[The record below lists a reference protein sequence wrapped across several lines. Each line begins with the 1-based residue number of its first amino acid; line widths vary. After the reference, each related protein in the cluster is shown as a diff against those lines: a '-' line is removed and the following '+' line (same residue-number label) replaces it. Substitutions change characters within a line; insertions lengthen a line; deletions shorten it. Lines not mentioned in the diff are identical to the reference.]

1 MIHNTSASPAC
12 GYKMMLHFLFMSRL
26 LVSEL
31 TPGRQP
37 PQSFLGVSQHLVS
50 HVLQSKSVSFL
61 IYICS
66 YARTVPTIALLF
78 WAANFFFFFFLVTP
92 LGMLDLSSLTR
103 IKPMSPALEAWNP
116 NHWTSKEFPG
126 QLFLTLGPHCH
137 PLGFIM
143 SLLLNPTSR
152 ITIGK

>member
-1 MIHNTSASPAC
+1 MIHKTSASPAC

-78 WAANFFFFFFLVTP
+78 WAANFFFFFFFFCSMKLC
-92 LGMLDLSSLTR
+92 LTTTEKL
-103 IKPMSPALEAWNP
+103 IITFCLYLC
-116 NHWTSKEFPG
+116 TLC
-126 QLFLTLGPHCH
+126 LFQNC
-137 PLGFIM
+137 IV
-143 SLLLNPTSR
+143 
-152 ITIGK
+152 I